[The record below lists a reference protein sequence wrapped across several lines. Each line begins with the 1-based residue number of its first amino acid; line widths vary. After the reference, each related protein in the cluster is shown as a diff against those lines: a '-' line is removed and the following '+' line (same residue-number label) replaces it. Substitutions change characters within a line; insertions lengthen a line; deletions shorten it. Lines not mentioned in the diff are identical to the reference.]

1 MHAPYLE
8 TFELDELLD
17 PVYDEHVAVVIY
29 VSDISGM
36 EPTFIVDSSLGFF
49 SIFVITYEDDL
60 LTLNSRR
67 NSLHFR
73 CMLMHKT

>member
-8 TFELDELLD
+8 TFVLDELLD
-17 PVYDEHVAVVIY
+17 PVYDEHVTVVIY

-36 EPTFIVDSSLGFF
+36 EPALIVNRSLGFF

-60 LTLNSRR
+60 LALLCDR
-67 NSLHFR
+67 FR
-73 CMLMHKT
+73 CTFVAC